1 MPSFPS
7 DDSVSGLEQ
16 VVNPD
21 RSESRPPDPGQRL
34 EHLAAKRYWKYVVG
48 RLTEINLHATET
60 ADDQPMTVE
69 TNESSSRHRRA
80 TLGLL
85 FGAIA
90 ALFVGL
96 VAYQIYVTHQAA
108 VAAAVTDVNNLAL
121 VLESKL
127 TDEFSAAQRTASAMV
142 SDIEPDAMHPE
153 LAERYSP
160 AVTHRLKDSIQ
171 YIPSA
176 SGLRYFDANGDR
188 VYSSVDGDPP
198 LNVADRP
205 HFQLTKASPIG
216 TTVFS
221 EVTLG
226 RITRR
231 VSIYLDQAI
240 RSTDGSFLGIASVAF
255 DLDSLHRH
263 FQSIDVGKAGV
274 VALRRLDN
282 GASIVR
288 FPGTIEVD
296 NKPTPDL
303 PVRHAI
309 LRDGPVGVMHIESRI
324 DGTQRI
330 YGYRKI
336 DSFPLFIAVGIADS
350 DYLAE
355 WRKDSVILFVSSSL
369 FLAVLAAVFFRLA
382 VVDSRRSRSESLLSE
397 SEQRFRSLFEQ
408 AAVGFAQ
415 IETATG
421 RFVRINQRYCDL
433 VGRSQDEMLAIDFQT
448 ITHPDDLQADLDKM
462 EQFKTGRIREYRV
475 ETRHFHADGRLI
487 WVSVTASL
495 MGSPGDAL
503 KYHIAV
509 VEDITERKR
518 LEEQVRQLAFYDV
531 LTELP
536 NRRLLLDR
544 LTQAMAAGKRTGRY
558 GALLFLDLDNFKP
571 LNDTHGHEAGDLLL
585 IEVAR
590 RLKSSVRE
598 IDTVSRF
605 GGDEFAVLL
614 NDAVADKVESTK
626 EVGIIAEKIRV
637 ILAEPYL
644 LEIRRDANTVTTV
657 EHRCSASIGV
667 VVFIDHECSQED
679 IIRRAD
685 NAMYQA
691 KDAGRNNVAFH
702 EANDEV

>member
-1 MPSFPS
+1 
-7 DDSVSGLEQ
+7 
-16 VVNPD
+16 
-21 RSESRPPDPGQRL
+21 
-34 EHLAAKRYWKYVVG
+34 
-48 RLTEINLHATET
+48 
-60 ADDQPMTVE
+60 MTVE
-69 TNESSSRHRRA
+69 TNEPSSRNRRA
-80 TLGLL
+80 ALGLL
-85 FGAIA
+85 FGSIA

-127 TDEFSAAQRTASAMV
+127 TDEFAAAQRTVSAMA
-142 SDIEPDAMHPE
+142 SSIEPDAMHPE
-153 LAERYSP
+153 LAERYSS
-160 AVTHRLKDSIQ
+160 AVTHRLRDSVQ

-176 SGLRYFDANGDR
+176 AALRYFDANGDR
-188 VYSSVDGDPP
+188 LYASVDGDPP
-198 LNVADRP
+198 LKIADRP

-226 RITRR
+226 RTSGR
-231 VSIYLDQAI
+231 VSIYLDQAV
-240 RSTDGSFLGIASVAF
+240 RNSDGSFLGIASVAF

-263 FQSIDVGKAGV
+263 FQSIDVGKGGV

-303 PVRHAI
+303 PVRYAI

-324 DGTQRI
+324 DGAQRI

-336 DSFPLFIAVGIADS
+336 DAFPLFIAVGIADS
-350 DYLAE
+350 DYLAD
-355 WRKDSVILFVSSSL
+355 WRKDSVMLLVSSSL

-408 AAVGFAQ
+408 AAVGVAQ
-415 IETATG
+415 IETASG
-421 RFVRINQRYCDL
+421 RFVRVNQRYCDL
-433 VGRSQDEMLAIDFQT
+433 VGRSQDEMMAIDFQT
-448 ITHPDDLQADLDKM
+448 ITHPDDLQADRDKM
-462 EQFKTGRIREYRV
+462 EQFKTGRIREYRA
-475 ETRHFHADGRLI
+475 ETRYFRADGRLI
-487 WVSVTASL
+487 WVSLTASL
-495 MGSPGDAL
+495 MGSPGDSL

-509 VEDITERKR
+509 VEDITERKQ
-518 LEEQVRQLAFYDV
+518 LEEKVRQLAFCDV

-590 RLKSSVRE
+590 RLTSSVRE

-605 GGDEFAVLL
+605 GGDEFAVLFS
-614 NDAVADKVESTK
+614 DVVADKVESTK

-637 ILAEPYL
+637 KLAEPYL

-691 KDAGRNNVAFH
+691 KDAGRNTVAFH

>member
-1 MPSFPS
+1 
-7 DDSVSGLEQ
+7 
-16 VVNPD
+16 
-21 RSESRPPDPGQRL
+21 
-34 EHLAAKRYWKYVVG
+34 
-48 RLTEINLHATET
+48 
-60 ADDQPMTVE
+60 MTVE
-69 TNESSSRHRRA
+69 TNEPSSRHRRA
-80 TLGLL
+80 ALGLL

-127 TDEFSAAQRTASAMV
+127 TDEFAAAQRTASAMV
-142 SDIEPDAMHPE
+142 SNIEPDAMHPE

-188 VYSSVDGDPP
+188 LYSSVDGDPP

-205 HFQLTKASPIG
+205 HFQLTKGSPIG

-288 FPGTIEVD
+288 FPATIEVD

-336 DSFPLFIAVGIADS
+336 DAFPLFIAVGIADS

-355 WRKDSVILFVSSSL
+355 WRKDSVMLLVSSSL

-408 AAVGFAQ
+408 AAVGVAQ
-415 IETATG
+415 IETASG
-421 RFVRINQRYCDL
+421 RFVRVNQRYCDL

-462 EQFKTGRIREYRV
+462 EQFKTGRIREYRA
-475 ETRHFHADGRLI
+475 ETRYFRADGRLI
-487 WVSVTASL
+487 WVSLTASL
-495 MGSPGDAL
+495 MGSPGDSL

-518 LEEQVRQLAFYDV
+518 LEEKVRQLAFYDV

-590 RLKSSVRE
+590 RLRSSVRE

-614 NDAVADKVESTK
+614 SDVVADKVESTK

-637 ILAEPYL
+637 ILVEPYL

-691 KDAGRNNVAFH
+691 KDAGRNTVAFH

>member
-1 MPSFPS
+1 
-7 DDSVSGLEQ
+7 
-16 VVNPD
+16 
-21 RSESRPPDPGQRL
+21 
-34 EHLAAKRYWKYVVG
+34 
-48 RLTEINLHATET
+48 
-60 ADDQPMTVE
+60 MTVE
-69 TNESSSRHRRA
+69 TNELSSRHRRA
-80 TLGLL
+80 AFGLL

-108 VAAAVTDVNNLAL
+108 DAAAVTNVNNLAL

-127 TDEFSAAQRTASAMV
+127 TDEFAAAQRTVSAMV
-142 SDIEPDAMHPE
+142 SSIEPDAMHPE
-153 LAERYSP
+153 LAERYSSV
-160 AVTHRLKDSIQ
+160 VTHQLRDSIQ

-176 SGLRYFDANGDR
+176 SALRYFDANGNQL
-188 VYSSVDGDPP
+188 YSSVDGDPP
-198 LNVADRP
+198 LNIADRP

-226 RITRR
+226 RTSGR
-231 VSIYLDQAI
+231 VSMYLDKAV
-240 RSTDGSFLGIASVAF
+240 RNSEGSFLGTASVTF

-263 FQSIDVGKAGV
+263 FRSIDMGIGGV

-309 LRDGPVGVMHIESRI
+309 LRDGPVGFMHIESRI

-336 DSFPLFIAVGIADS
+336 DAFPLFIAVGVADS

-355 WRKDSVILFVSSSL
+355 WRKDSVMLIVTSSL

-382 VVDSRRSRSESLLSE
+382 VVDSQRNRSESLLSE

-433 VGRSQDEMLAIDFQT
+433 VGRSRDEMLAINFQT
-448 ITHPDDLQADLDKM
+448 ITHPDDLQTDLDKM
-462 EQFKTGRIREYRV
+462 EQFKTGRIREYSA
-475 ETRHFHADGRLI
+475 ETRYFRADGRLI
-487 WVSVTASL
+487 WVSLTASL
-495 MGSPGDAL
+495 MASPGDSL

-509 VEDITERKR
+509 VEDITERKL
-518 LEEQVRQLAFYDV
+518 LEEKVRQLAFYDV

-544 LTQAMAAGKRTGRY
+544 LTQAMAASKRTGRY

-590 RLKSSVRE
+590 RLTSSVRE

-614 NDAVADKVESTK
+614 SDVVADKAESTK
-626 EVGIIAEKIRV
+626 EVGTIAEKIRV
-637 ILAEPYL
+637 KLAEPYL
-644 LEIRRDANTVTTV
+644 LEIRRDVNTVTTV

-679 IIRRAD
+679 ILRRAD

-691 KDAGRNNVAFH
+691 KDAGRNAVAFH